1 MFNSK
6 TLWNRDGYE
15 PDVTDKL
22 YDEDYSET
30 RSDEIE
36 LFDRLWT
43 RVSGGR
49 KRTYAEGEAE

>member
-1 MFNSK
+1 MFNSN
-6 TLWNRDGYE
+6 TLWNRDGYVPE
-15 PDVTDKL
+15 VWEKP
-22 YDEDYSET
+22 YDEDRSTT

>member
-1 MFNSK
+1 MFNSN

-15 PDVTDKL
+15 PEEWEKPC
-22 YDEDYSET
+22 DEDRPGK

-49 KRTYAEGEAE
+49 KRTYAKGEA